1 MAQYILI
8 PSDESCVVDNQT
20 AFGVDYSGIDP
31 LIHAVSWY
39 DVEGTIE
46 YVGNPITGAKPNN
59 TIISDITPFLS
70 YILQAQ
76 NIINAADNPQYFYA
90 TSNESVFDGET
101 FSLGEPLVYGLY
113 PPLPGPPPGFT
124 ETPSITA
131 SGEGVYL
138 QWTGTNWVAAAF
150 PYNLTLQQA
159 QDYLNTQV
167 NVYAAELINNQLRQ
181 FTVADLIAAPD
192 INDLVP
198 TDSVLNGYPSIGDYT
213 AAVDAEKLPL
223 YATIASATIVEDLYG
238 FSPAVPEPPN
248 YTP

>member
-1 MAQYILI
+1 MATYILI
-8 PSDESCVVDNQT
+8 PEDGTLTINNQS

-31 LIHAVSWY
+31 DIHAICWY
-39 DVEGTIE
+39 DVEGSVE

-59 TIISDITPFLS
+59 SIISDITPYLS
-70 YILQAQ
+70 YITQAQ

-90 TSNESVFDGET
+90 EADGVE
-101 FSLGEPLVYGLY
+101 FGGDIFQIGERLAYSEY
-113 PPLPGPPPGFT
+113 PPLAEPPPGFT
-124 ETPSITA
+124 VNPSLTA

-138 QWTGTNWVAAAF
+138 QWTGINWVTAAF
-150 PYNLTLQQA
+150 PYDLTLQQA
-159 QDYLNTQV
+159 QNYLNTQV
-167 NVYAAELINNQLRQ
+167 NVYGAKLINNQLRQ
-181 FTVADLIAAPD
+181 FTFQDLIGAPD

-198 TDSVLNGYPSIGDYT
+198 TDTVLNGYPSIGDYT

-223 YATIASATIVEDLYG
+223 FAEIAAAQVVEDLYG